1 MREMK
6 LNKLL
11 TQKLAV
17 ETAFWE
23 REKKNLTGSAV
34 EKHQMRTKP
43 DGHQWVWSASLVAF
57 HVIEVWLHY
66 FLDTGAQDGLCPA
79 GPNAVT

>member
-1 MREMK
+1 MFRRGYEVREMK

-23 REKKNLTGSAV
+23 REKKILLAL
-34 EKHQMRTKP
+34 
-43 DGHQWVWSASLVAF
+43 QWKS
-57 HVIEVWLHY
+57 IK
-66 FLDTGAQDGLCPA
+66 
-79 GPNAVT
+79 

>member
-1 MREMK
+1 MFRRGYEVREMK

-23 REKKNLTGSAV
+23 REKKKSYWLCSG
-34 EKHQMRTKP
+34 K
-43 DGHQWVWSASLVAF
+43 ASNENQA
-57 HVIEVWLHY
+57 
-66 FLDTGAQDGLCPA
+66 
-79 GPNAVT
+79 